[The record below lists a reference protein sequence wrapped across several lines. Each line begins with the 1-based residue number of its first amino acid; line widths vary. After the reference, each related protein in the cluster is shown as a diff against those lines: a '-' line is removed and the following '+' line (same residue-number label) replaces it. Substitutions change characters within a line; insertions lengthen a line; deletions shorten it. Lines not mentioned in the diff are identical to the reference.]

1 MRWTIRVLALLALVA
16 WPGSVAAPQT
26 PPALAVPDSLVV
38 DGVPPI
44 PVSVD
49 EAMAPYF
56 RYRKA
61 IFVAWHP
68 MRREILIGTTFGDV
82 QQIHRVAMPGG
93 ARTQLTFFEDGIGGG
108 QRAIPIEASYEP
120 KTGAYFVFQK
130 DADGRER
137 YQLYR
142 DDVAT
147 GVITLLTDGQSIN
160 EMGPWSH
167 AGDRIAYTS
176 TRRDGRDFD
185 LYVMDPA
192 APAGARLVSENEGT
206 WDAVDW
212 SADDRAVLA
221 IEYRSAAESRLW
233 RVDVATGEKTRIVP
247 PGAEQVSFGDAKL
260 SPDGTSVYVTTDA
273 GSEYLRLARL
283 DLATG
288 KMTHLTDAIAGD
300 VEDFAI
306 SPDGRTGAVIVN
318 EQGAGTLHLLD
329 VATGRELPVPKLPP
343 GRVAHLAW
351 RPNGEELAFEL
362 RTVRSDWDV
371 YSVDVRTGQLD
382 RWTASET
389 GGLNAEALAQ
399 PELIHWKSFDGL
411 TLSGY
416 MYRPPARFAGRRP
429 VMINIHGGPE
439 DEARPGWQGFSN
451 YFLNELGVAI
461 IYPNV
466 RGSTGF
472 GKTFMGLDDGLK
484 RADAT
489 KDIGALLDWIAA
501 QPELDKDRVM
511 VTGASFGGYLTLA
524 VATEYNDRIR
534 CSFAGFPISDLVT
547 DLERTNPASRDE
559 RRREYGDERE
569 PEVRAFLERIAPLNH
584 ASAITKPIFIAHGRN
599 DPRVPVTE
607 SEQMVAAIKKNGG
620 AVWYIEATNEG
631 HGFGR
636 RPNVT
641 YLVDAWAYFMQK
653 YLIE

>member
-1 MRWTIRVLALLALVA
+1 MRSMVRVLVLLVLG
-16 WPGSVAAPQT
+16 WPGAAAAQV
-26 PPALAVPDSLVV
+26 PALTSPETLVI

-44 PVSVD
+44 PMSVD
-49 EAMAPYF
+49 TAMAPYF

-61 IFVAWHP
+61 IVVAWHP
-68 MRREILIGTTFGDV
+68 VRREMLIGTTFGDA
-82 QQIHRVAMPGG
+82 QQIHHVAMPGG
-93 ARTQLTFFEDGIGGG
+93 ARTQLTFFDDGIGGG

-130 DADGRER
+130 DADGKER

-142 DDVAT
+142 YDVAT
-147 GVITLLTDGQSIN
+147 GVITMLTDGQSIN
-160 EMGPWSH
+160 EMGAWSH
-167 AGDRIAYTS
+167 AGDRMAYTS
-176 TRRDGRDFD
+176 TRRNGRDFD
-185 LYVMDPA
+185 LYVMNPADPS
-192 APAGARLVSENEGT
+192 GARLVAENEGT

-212 SADDRAVLA
+212 SADDQVVLA

-233 RVDVATGEKTRIVP
+233 RVDVRTGEKTAITP
-247 PGAEQVSFGDAKL
+247 PGAEHVSFGDARL
-260 SPDGTSVYVTTDA
+260 APDGRAVYVTTDA

-288 KMTHLTDAIAGD
+288 RMTHLTDEIPGD
-300 VEDFAI
+300 VENFAV
-306 SPDGRTGAVIVN
+306 SPDGRTGAVVVN
-318 EQGAGTLHLLD
+318 EEGAGTLHLLD
-329 VATGRELPVPKLPP
+329 LQTGTERSVPKLPP
-343 GRVAHLAW
+343 GRVTHLSW
-351 RPNGEELAFEL
+351 RPNGEDLAFEM
-362 RTVRSDWDV
+362 RSVRSDWDV
-371 YSVDVRTGQLD
+371 YSVNVQTGRLD

-389 GGLNAEALAQ
+389 GGLNAAALAE
-399 PELIHWKSFDGL
+399 PELIHWKSFDSL
-411 TLSGY
+411 TISGI
-416 MYRPPARFAGRRP
+416 MYRPPARFAGKRP

-439 DEARPGWQGFSN
+439 DEARPGWQGYSN

-466 RGSTGF
+466 RGSMGF

-484 RADAT
+484 REGAT

-501 QPELDKDRVM
+501 QPGLDKDRVM

-524 VATEYNDRIR
+524 VAAEYNDRIR

-547 DLERTNPASRDE
+547 DLEHTSPANQDA
-559 RRREYGDERE
+559 RRREYGDERD

-584 ASAITKPIFIAHGRN
+584 AGEITKPIFIAHGRN

-620 AVWYIEATNEG
+620 TVWYIEATNEG

-636 RPNVT
+636 RPNVM

-653 YLIE
+653 YLVE

>member
-1 MRWTIRVLALLALVA
+1 MRSMTRVLALLVLVA
-16 WPGSVAAPQT
+16 WPGLAAARQAPTLT
-26 PPALAVPDSLVV
+26 PPDTLVI

-44 PVSVD
+44 PVSV
-49 EAMAPYF
+49 EKAMAPYF
-56 RYRKA
+56 QYRKA

-68 MRREILIGTTFGDV
+68 VRREILIGTTFGDT
-82 QQIHRVAMPGG
+82 QQIHHVAMPGG
-93 ARTQLTFFEDGIGGG
+93 ARTQLTFFDDGIGGG

-120 KTGAYFVFQK
+120 QTGAYFVFQK
-130 DADGRER
+130 DVDGKER

-142 DDVAT
+142 YDVAT
-147 GVITLLTDGQSIN
+147 GVITMLTDGQSIN
-160 EMGPWSH
+160 EIGAWSH
-167 AGDRIAYTS
+167 AGDRMAYTS

-185 LYVMDPA
+185 LYVMNPA
-192 APAGARLVSENEGT
+192 APSGARLVAENEGT
-206 WDAVDW
+206 WSAVDW

-233 RVDVATGEKTRIVP
+233 RVDVETGEKTPIAP
-247 PGAEQVSFGDAKL
+247 LGAEHVSFGDARL
-260 SPDGTSVYVTTDA
+260 APDGRSVYVTTDA

-288 KMTHLTDAIAGD
+288 RMTHLTDAIAGD
-300 VEDFAI
+300 VEDFAV
-306 SPDGRTGAVIVN
+306 SPDGRTAAVVVN
-318 EQGAGTLHLLD
+318 EQGAGALHLLD
-329 VATGRELPVPKLPP
+329 LATGKEQPAPKLPP
-343 GRVAHLAW
+343 GRVAHLSW
-351 RPNGEELAFEL
+351 RPNSEELAFEM
-362 RTVRSDWDV
+362 RSVRSDWDV
-371 YSVDVRTGQLD
+371 YSVHIRTGRLD

-411 TLSGY
+411 TISGF
-416 MYRPPARFAGRRP
+416 MYRPPARFTGKRP
-429 VMINIHGGPE
+429 VMINIHGGPQ

-484 RADAT
+484 RDGAT

-524 VATEYNDRIR
+524 VAAEYNDRIR
-534 CSFAGFPISDLVT
+534 CSFAGFSISNLVT
-547 DLERTNPASRDE
+547 DLEHTNPASQDE
-559 RRREYGDERE
+559 RRREYGDERD
-569 PEVRAFLERIAPLNH
+569 PKVRAFLESIAPVNH
-584 ASAITKPIFIAHGRN
+584 ASEITRPIFIAHGRN

-620 AVWYIEATNEG
+620 TVWYIEATNEG

-653 YLIE
+653 FLVE